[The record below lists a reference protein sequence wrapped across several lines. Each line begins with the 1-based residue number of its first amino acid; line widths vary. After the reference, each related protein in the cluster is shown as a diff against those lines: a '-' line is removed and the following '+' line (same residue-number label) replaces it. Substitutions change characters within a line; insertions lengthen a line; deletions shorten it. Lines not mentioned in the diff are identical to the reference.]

1 MASASGEYCVSR
13 CGAGA
18 GGGGRREAAL
28 RRLRAPHSRTR
39 SREGRCCPAAAPGPW
54 GLPPPAGCARRV
66 LAPRDCVTGPP
77 HVTTAASARLGPG
90 RTFCRPGDVSA
101 SGVAWLPRRSPV
113 PLPLTSPGETLTPS
127 PRVSAA
133 SQRRASHL
141 HVTPSSHLDTHP
153 SLPANHGV
161 SFPPLQSPCARSG
174 GRNGDGGGTES
185 WTTLRSG
192 SYGGTQDS
200 GRNKTR
206 TFPKFALLL
215 RYEE

>member
-1 MASASGEYCVSR
+1 MSR

-54 GLPPPAGCARRV
+54 GLPPPAGSARRV
-66 LAPRDCVTGPP
+66 PAPQDCVTGPP

-113 PLPLTSPGETLTPS
+113 PLPLASPGATLTPA
-127 PRVSAA
+127 PRLSAA

-141 HVTPSSHLDTHP
+141 HVTPPPHLDTHP
-153 SLPANHGV
+153 SLPADYDV
-161 SFPPLQSPCARSG
+161 SSPLLSSPPAPDLAG
-174 GRNGDGGGTES
+174 EDGDRGGTEL
-185 WTTLRSG
+185 WTTLRRGSQSG
-192 SYGGTQDS
+192 TPDS
-200 GRNKTR
+200 GRNKMR
-206 TFPKFALLL
+206 TSLKFALLL
-215 RYEE
+215 RHKE